1 MFRLQLTFPK
11 ATVRGYTLKNG
22 DILFIGRN
30 PESHIV
36 TDDPQVSRR
45 HACIGQLGDKLFVWD
60 EASKHGTSVNGIPVI
75 CGRLSQGDVVSIG
88 ANHNLKASI
97 TIRVKQHE
105 DTVAAI
111 INSKQKLSET
121 I

>member
-1 MFRLQLTFPK
+1 MFRLQLTFQK
-11 ATVRGYTLKNG
+11 VTVRGYTLKNG

-60 EASKHGTSVNGIPVI
+60 EGSKHGTIVNGTRVI
-75 CGRLSQGDVVSIG
+75 CARLSQGDVVSIG
-88 ANHNLKASI
+88 SNHYLNASI

-105 DTVAAI
+105 ETVAAVI
-111 INSKQKLSET
+111 DSKQKLSET